1 MQAANEGPYRARYGA
16 EHDIRVRLMIYRKR
30 LTLARS
36 LSPDERLRFAG
47 ALQDAI
53 RAARNERWS

>member
-1 MQAANEGPYRARYGA
+1 
-16 EHDIRVRLMIYRKR
+16 MIHRKR

-36 LSPDERLRFAG
+36 LSPDERINFAN